1 MTITAS
7 RSDQLFEE
15 WMTETDRVLHELN
28 EHSETEND
36 G

>member
-1 MTITAS
+1 MTTVT
-7 RSDQLFEE
+7 RSDQFSD